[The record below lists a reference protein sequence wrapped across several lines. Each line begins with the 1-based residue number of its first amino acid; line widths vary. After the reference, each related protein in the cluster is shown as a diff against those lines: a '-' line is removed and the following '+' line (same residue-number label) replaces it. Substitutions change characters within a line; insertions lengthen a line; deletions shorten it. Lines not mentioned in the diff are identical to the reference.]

1 VERNLRRTPGKV
13 NTAGIEMKKA
23 AKTAKTTKVRP
34 PREITREAVLNAA
47 EAHFRKNGFQAA
59 SLDAIAKSA
68 HLTKGAVYSSF
79 RGKDELMLAVLERQ
93 VRRNIVR
100 YRTESGS
107 PGGKVTIDSIS
118 AFLAERAIEDA
129 PWSTCFAEFALH
141 ASRRPRIAKALA
153 TMRGKLRDEIVEMLR
168 PLVDEGRAGA
178 ARLDIA
184 ATVFVALANG
194 LTLERL
200 SDPSRV
206 NAAIFRDALTRL
218 LR

>member
-1 VERNLRRTPGKV
+1 MRQP
-13 NTAGIEMKKA
+13 
-23 AKTAKTTKVRP
+23 AKPAKIRP
-34 PREITREAVLNAA
+34 PREFTREAVLKAA
-47 EAHFRKNGFQAA
+47 ESHFRKSGFQAA

-79 RGKDELMLAVLERQ
+79 KGKDELMLAVMEGQ
-93 VRRNIVR
+93 VMRNITR
-100 YRTESGS
+100 YRREATSRD
-107 PGGKVTIDSIS
+107 GKVTIDSIS

-129 PWSTCFAEFALH
+129 PWSACFAEFALH

-153 TMRGKLRDEIVEMLR
+153 TMRSKLRAEIVELLR
-168 PLVDEGRAGA
+168 PLVDGGRAGD
-178 ARLDIA
+178 ARLDTA
-184 ATVFVALANG
+184 SMVFVALANG

-206 NAAIFRDALTRL
+206 NAEIFRDALTRL